1 MKIRDMIQAIDRKTA
16 SELQQNRMETFE
28 VAERSQSSM
37 AAAAAVVPD
46 KTENERNTAN
56 KYLNR
61 TMVSKVKL

>member
-37 AAAAAVVPD
+37 AAAAVVPD